1 MSDHDDLDDALRQR
15 MQAGIRGGG
24 DARDEL
30 SSMRPRFERAR
41 RRRATVTAAAS
52 TAAVAIVVVGALSLG
67 GGPRDERVQV
77 ADSSVAP
84 RSTTTTS
91 TTTTVAPTSAAPTS
105 PPTSADP
112 GPSITT
118 PTPTPTPTPTA
129 DGGTNPGTSPVPATS
144 TPPANPLPTVTSAV
158 PAPTTATPG
167 GQRVLSSDGG
177 TATVTWTATSLV
189 VDRTDPAAGWTVE
202 QVERKEPTRVVV
214 KFRRDDGGPGSSSAT
229 IDARVVAGRLEVN

>member
-24 DARDEL
+24 DAHHEL

-118 PTPTPTPTPTA
+118 PTPAPTPTA

-144 TPPANPLPTVTSAV
+144 TPPANPLPTATSVV
-158 PAPTTATPG
+158 PAPTTAPPG

>member
-1 MSDHDDLDDALRQR
+1 MSDHNDLDDALRQR

-91 TTTTVAPTSAAPTS
+91 TTTTVGPTSAAPTS

-112 GPSITT
+112 GPSIT
-118 PTPTPTPTPTA
+118 TPTPTPTA

>member
-24 DARDEL
+24 DAHDEL
-30 SSMRPRFERAR
+30 SSVRPRFERAR
-41 RRRATVTAAAS
+41 RRRATVTAVAS

-77 ADSSVAP
+77 ADSLVAP

-118 PTPTPTPTPTA
+118 PTPAPTPTA

>member
-1 MSDHDDLDDALRQR
+1 MSDHNDLDDALRQR
-15 MQAGIRGGG
+15 MQAGIRRGG

-91 TTTTVAPTSAAPTS
+91 TTTTVGPTSAAPTS

-112 GPSITT
+112 GPSIT
-118 PTPTPTPTPTA
+118 TPTPTPTA

>member
-91 TTTTVAPTSAAPTS
+91 TTTTVGPTSAAPTS

-112 GPSITT
+112 GPSIT
-118 PTPTPTPTPTA
+118 TPTPTPTA

>member
-1 MSDHDDLDDALRQR
+1 MSDHNDLDDALRQR
-15 MQAGIRGGG
+15 MHAGIREGG
-24 DARDEL
+24 DAHHEL
-30 SSMRPRFERAR
+30 TTMRPRFERAR

-91 TTTTVAPTSAAPTS
+91 TTTTVAPTTAAPTS
-105 PPTSADP
+105 PPTSADA
-112 GPSITT
+112 GPSVTT
-118 PTPTPTPTPTA
+118 PTPTP

-144 TPPANPLPTVTSAV
+144 TPPANPLPTATSVV

>member
-91 TTTTVAPTSAAPTS
+91 TTTTVGPTSAAPTS

-112 GPSITT
+112 GPSIT
-118 PTPTPTPTPTA
+118 TPTPTPTA

-214 KFRRDDGGPGSSSAT
+214 KFRRDDGGPGSSSVT

>member
-15 MQAGIRGGG
+15 MRAGIRGGG

-41 RRRATVTAAAS
+41 RRRATVTAVAS

-77 ADSSVAP
+77 ADSSVAA

-112 GPSITT
+112 GPSIT
-118 PTPTPTPTPTA
+118 TPTPTPTPTA

>member
-118 PTPTPTPTPTA
+118 PTPTPTA

>member
-1 MSDHDDLDDALRQR
+1 MSDHNDLDDALRQW

-24 DARDEL
+24 DAHDGL

-52 TAAVAIVVVGALSLG
+52 TAAVAIVVVGALLLG

-112 GPSITT
+112 GPSIT
-118 PTPTPTPTPTA
+118 TPTPTPTPTA

>member
-91 TTTTVAPTSAAPTS
+91 ATTTVGPTSAAPTS

-112 GPSITT
+112 GPSIT
-118 PTPTPTPTPTA
+118 TPTPTPTA

>member
-1 MSDHDDLDDALRQR
+1 MSDHNDLDDALRQR
-15 MQAGIRGGG
+15 MHAGIREGG
-24 DARDEL
+24 DAHHEL
-30 SSMRPRFERAR
+30 TTMRPRFERAR

-67 GGPRDERVQV
+67 GGPRGERVQV

-91 TTTTVAPTSAAPTS
+91 TTTTVAPTTTDAPTS

-118 PTPTPTPTPTA
+118 PTPTP
-129 DGGTNPGTSPVPATS
+129 DGGSNPGTSPVPATS
-144 TPPANPLPTVTSAV
+144 TPPANPLPTATSVV
-158 PAPTTATPG
+158 PAPTTAPPG

-189 VDRTDPAAGWTVE
+189 VDHTDPADGWTVE

-214 KFRRDDGGPGSSSAT
+214 KFRRDGGGPGSSSAT
-229 IDARVVAGRLEVN
+229 IDARVVDGRLEVN